1 MNPASILTGP
11 GRTEK
16 EHRGPRRPF
25 GVPGNAALG
34 TVAAMSATRLL
45 LVRHGESQ
53 VTVRR
58 VVGGE
63 RTCTGL
69 SPLGVRQAEA
79 LRDRLRR
86 EGPAHID
93 ALLSSTLPRAYQT
106 AEIVGSVLDV
116 DLAARE
122 ADLVEH
128 RPGDADGVPFAD
140 FATRFDSFD
149 LRAHPDRPLAPGGE
163 SLNEFRT
170 RVLAAVA
177 RIEVEHRGATVLV
190 VCHGGVIDIV
200 FREFLGVGLAAPFE
214 LWTLNTSITEF
225 VGGPE
230 HWTLRRYND
239 AAHLA
244 GLPDKTVG

>member
-1 MNPASILTGP
+1 
-11 GRTEK
+11 
-16 EHRGPRRPF
+16 
-25 GVPGNAALG
+25 
-34 TVAAMSATRLL
+34 MSSTRLL

-86 EGPAHID
+86 EGPLHVD
-93 ALLSSTLPRAYQT
+93 ALISSTLPRAYET
-106 AEIVGSVLDV
+106 AAVIGSVLDV
-116 DLAARE
+116 DVARRDPE
-122 ADLVEH
+122 LVEH

-140 FATRFDSFD
+140 FADRFEAFD
-149 LRAHPDRPLAPGGE
+149 LRRHPDRPLAPGGE
-163 SLNEFRT
+163 SLNDFRS
-170 RVLAAVA
+170 RVLAAIA
-177 RIEVEHRGATVLV
+177 RIEAEHRGGTVIV
-190 VCHGGVIDIV
+190 VCHGGVIDIA
-200 FREFLGVGLAAPFE
+200 FREFVGVGLEAPFE

-225 VGGPE
+225 VRHGD

>member
-1 MNPASILTGP
+1 MPTP
-11 GRTEK
+11 
-16 EHRGPRRPF
+16 RG
-25 GVPGNAALG
+25 LG
-34 TVAAMSATRLL
+34 TVTAMSGTRLL

-93 ALLSSTLPRAYQT
+93 VLLASTLPRAYET
-106 AEIVGSVLDV
+106 AGIIGAALDV
-116 DLAARE
+116 DEARRDP
-122 ADLVEH
+122 DLVEH

-140 FATRFDSFD
+140 FASRFDAFD
-149 LRAHPDRPLAPGGE
+149 LRLHPDRPLAPGGE
-163 SLNEFRT
+163 SLNEFRA
-170 RVLAAVA
+170 RVLGAVE
-177 RIEVEHRGATVLV
+177 RIEADHRGGTVLV

-200 FREFLGVGLAAPFE
+200 FREFLGVGLGAPFD

-225 VGGPE
+225 VRGPE
-230 HWTLRRYND
+230 RWTLRALRD
-239 AAHLA
+239 
-244 GLPDKTVG
+244 

>member
-1 MNPASILTGP
+1 
-11 GRTEK
+11 
-16 EHRGPRRPF
+16 
-25 GVPGNAALG
+25 
-34 TVAAMSATRLL
+34 MSSTRLL

-63 RTCTGL
+63 LTCTGL

-86 EGPAHID
+86 EGPVHVD
-93 ALLSSTLPRAYQT
+93 ALISSTLPRAHET
-106 AEIVGSVLDV
+106 AAIVGSVLDV
-116 DLAARE
+116 DIARRD

-128 RPGDADGVPFAD
+128 RPGAADGVPFAD
-140 FATRFDSFD
+140 FATRFEAFD
-149 LRAHPDRPLAPGGE
+149 LRLHPDRPLAPGGE
-163 SLNEFRT
+163 SLNDFRA

-177 RIEVEHRGATVLV
+177 RIEEEHRGGTVIV

-200 FREFLGVGLAAPFE
+200 FREFLGLGLDAPFDM
-214 LWTLNTSITEF
+214 WTLNTSVTEF
-225 VGGPE
+225 VRGPQ

-244 GLPDKTVG
+244 GLPEKTVG

>member
-1 MNPASILTGP
+1 
-11 GRTEK
+11 
-16 EHRGPRRPF
+16 
-25 GVPGNAALG
+25 
-34 TVAAMSATRLL
+34 MSSTRLL

-79 LRDRLRR
+79 LRDRFRR

-93 ALLSSTLPRAYQT
+93 VLIASTLPRAYET
-106 AEIVGSVLDV
+106 AAIVASVLDV
-116 DLAARE
+116 EESHRDP
-122 ADLVEH
+122 DLVEH
-128 RPGDADGVPFAD
+128 RPGEADGVPFAD
-140 FATRFDSFD
+140 FAHTFDAFD

-163 SLNEFRT
+163 SLNEFRH
-170 RVLAAVA
+170 RVLGAIA
-177 RIEVEHRGATVLV
+177 RIEEAHRGGTVLV

-200 FREFLGVGLAAPFE
+200 FREFLGVGVAAPFD

-225 VGGPE
+225 VRGPE
-230 HWTLRRYND
+230 HWSLRRYND

-244 GLPDKTVG
+244 GLPEKTVG